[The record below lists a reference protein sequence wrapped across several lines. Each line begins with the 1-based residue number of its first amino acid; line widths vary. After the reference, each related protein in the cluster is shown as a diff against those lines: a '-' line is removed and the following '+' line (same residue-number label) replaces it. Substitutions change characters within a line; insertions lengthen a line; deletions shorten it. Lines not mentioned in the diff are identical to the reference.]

1 YCSYV
6 GEYVVAFLLRI
17 LIIYLMG
24 IFCFTKY
31 CNYVGA
37 PIAIGGSR
45 LSFENPVSNQTGFL
59 GSTRKPVEQ
68 QKLSINIG

>member
-1 YCSYV
+1 RLRRWYCSYV

-37 PIAIGGSR
+37 PIAIGG
-45 LSFENPVSNQTGFL
+45 LL
-59 GSTRKPVEQ
+59 GSTRKSVEQ